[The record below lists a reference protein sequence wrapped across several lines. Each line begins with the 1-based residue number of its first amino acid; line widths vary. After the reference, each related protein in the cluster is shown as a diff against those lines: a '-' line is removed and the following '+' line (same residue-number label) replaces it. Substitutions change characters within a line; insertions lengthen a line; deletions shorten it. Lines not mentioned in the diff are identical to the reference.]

1 VRGDTRGP
9 KKGKE
14 VKKTLIAAAAAIAI
28 APVSLVIAPEAH
40 AWPLCDQAPTA
51 IARQMCEQNCSR
63 PGVNPAPCNGGIPGL
78 PDDCKKYTLPS
89 DQARCG
95 DRHIAGQQ

>member
-1 VRGDTRGP
+1 VWGTCGGP
-9 KKGKE
+9 KKGEE

-40 AWPLCDQAPTA
+40 AWPLCDQQPEPN
-51 IARQMCEQNCSR
+51 RQVCEQFCNR
-63 PGVNPAPCNGGIPGL
+63 PDIVHTSCNSSWMPGL
-78 PDDCKKYTLPS
+78 PQDCQKYTLPS